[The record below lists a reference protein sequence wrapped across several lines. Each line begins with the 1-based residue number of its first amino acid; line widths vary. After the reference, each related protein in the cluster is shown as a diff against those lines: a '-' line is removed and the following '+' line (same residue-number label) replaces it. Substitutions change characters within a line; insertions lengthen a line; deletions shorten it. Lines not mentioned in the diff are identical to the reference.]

1 MLDWKFRILL
11 FTRNMDSL
19 RFGTDKFQILR
30 HGKNSLEVDL
40 RFQTLEGGLEYIS
53 ALKDLDEIIV
63 FVRGESLLLGTP
75 SELKNGIVEGF
86 NLVGE
91 EKYWL
96 AHELFED
103 YWKHFQDHR
112 SKFFHGVVLL
122 CVSMVH
128 FQMDHKSNAERLF
141 GEAKKEL
148 IQFLEGTESWQFSYP
163 LDYSIL
169 EKIRDRSIR
178 IIQD

>member
-40 RFQTLEGGLEYIS
+40 RFQTLEGGLGYIS

-86 NLVGE
+86 NLVSE

-103 YWKHFQDHR
+103 YWKHFQ
-112 SKFFHGVVLL
+112 
-122 CVSMVH
+122 
-128 FQMDHKSNAERLF
+128 E
-141 GEAKKEL
+141 
-148 IQFLEGTESWQFSYP
+148 P
-163 LDYSIL
+163 
-169 EKIRDRSIR
+169 
-178 IIQD
+178 

>member
-19 RFGTDKFQILR
+19 RFGTSKFQILR

-40 RFQTLEGGLEYIS
+40 RFQTVEDGLEYIS
-53 ALKDLDEIIV
+53 ALNDFYEICV
-63 FVRGESLLLGTP
+63 FVRGESLLLSTT
-75 SELKNGIVEGF
+75 SELKDGIVEGF

-128 FQMDHKSNAERLF
+128 FQMDHKSNAMRLF
-141 GEAKKEL
+141 VEAKREL
-148 IQFLEGTESWQFSYP
+148 AKFVEGIEICQFSYP
-163 LDYSIL
+163 LDNFIL

-178 IIQD
+178 MIQD

>member
-1 MLDWKFRILL
+1 M
-11 FTRNMDSL
+11 
-19 RFGTDKFQILR
+19 
-30 HGKNSLEVDL
+30 
-40 RFQTLEGGLEYIS
+40 
-53 ALKDLDEIIV
+53 KD
-63 FVRGESLLLGTP
+63 
-75 SELKNGIVEGF
+75 GIVEGF

-103 YWKHFQDHR
+103 YWKHFQNHR

-128 FQMDHKSNAERLF
+128 FQMDHKSNAMRLF

-148 IQFLEGTESWQFSYP
+148 AQFVEGIEICQFSYP
-163 LDYSIL
+163 LENNIF

-178 IIQD
+178 MIQD

>member
-1 MLDWKFRILL
+1 MEDGLD
-11 FTRNMDSL
+11 
-19 RFGTDKFQILR
+19 
-30 HGKNSLEVDL
+30 
-40 RFQTLEGGLEYIS
+40 YIS

-63 FVRGESLLLGTP
+63 FVRGESLLLSTT
-75 SELKNGIVEGF
+75 SELKGGIVEGF
-86 NLVGE
+86 NLVDE

-128 FQMDHKSNAERLF
+128 FQMSHKSNAVRLF

-148 IQFLEGTESWQFSYP
+148 ALFVEGTESWQFSYP
-163 LDYSIL
+163 LVDSIL

>member
-1 MLDWKFRILL
+1 MPDWKFRILL
-11 FTRNMDSL
+11 FTRNTDSL
-19 RFGTDKFQILR
+19 TFGTNKFQILR

-40 RFQTLEGGLEYIS
+40 RFQTLEDGLDYIS

-63 FVRGESLLLGTP
+63 FVRGESLLLSTT
-75 SELKNGIVEGF
+75 SELKGGIVEGF
-86 NLVGE
+86 NLVDE

-112 SKFFHGVVLL
+112 SEFFHGVVLL

-128 FQMDHKSNAERLF
+128 FQMSHKSNAVRLF

-148 IQFLEGTESWQFSYP
+148 ALFVEGTESWQFSYP
-163 LDYSIL
+163 LVDSIL

>member
-1 MLDWKFRILL
+1 MPDWKFRILL
-11 FTRNMDSL
+11 FTRNTDSL
-19 RFGTDKFQILR
+19 RFGTNKFQILR

-40 RFQTLEGGLEYIS
+40 RFQTLEDGLDYIS

-63 FVRGESLLLGTP
+63 FVRGESLLLSTT
-75 SELKNGIVEGF
+75 SELKGGIVEGF
-86 NLVGE
+86 NLVDE

-128 FQMDHKSNAERLF
+128 FQMDHESNAVRLF

-148 IQFLEGTESWQFSYP
+148 ALFVEGTESWQFSYP
-163 LDYSIL
+163 LDNSIL